1 MTDKTDIA
9 ALTRPVRD
17 RYDWSNAVW
26 RDCDQCGKQH
36 TGTVTAEDGSQIC
49 AHCAD
54 QLYWSA
60 WQVLAERA
68 LDQLEAERQRADAN
82 AQEIRKLEFQW
93 EHRAPTQWAYDQACT
108 ALHAQRERAEK
119 AELELIKPLP
129 IGELI
134 QRLEGQTYEKWFSQ
148 SDLKGDQVP
157 VAVVELNDNLSVAE
171 IRGDIPRRKAV
182 RELYE
187 GALVLGQELF
197 GAPQKPGISKE
208 KLCDWLEDNF
218 DIDDSQRAAF
228 AACFAHCCDCIVQS
242 DSSSPVGEI
251 VAWAG
256 TDREKGITREVD
268 FRFLRFD
275 VMPGT
280 KLYALKPAP
289 AMLTDVLAAIRVG
302 GSPTE
307 LIEALTAIKPKFG
320 APGSRDVDVRAAN
333 LAIDKAIEKL
343 SNL

>member
-36 TGTVTAEDGSQIC
+36 TGTVTSEDGSQIC
-49 AHCAD
+49 AHCVD

-68 LDQLEAERQRADAN
+68 LDQLEAERQQRDAAEKDSGELEQSLNVAN
-82 AQEIRKLEFQW
+82 AATQAWKQ
-93 EHRAPTQWAYDQACT
+93 RAKAAEEELTELKASKAIHCQQAVRA
-108 ALHAQRERAEK
+108 ALDMSMR
-119 AELELIKPLP
+119 
-129 IGELI
+129 GE
-134 QRLEGQTYEKWFSQ
+134 
-148 SDLKGDQVP
+148 QVP
-157 VAVVELNDNLSVAE
+157 VAWTDAEEL
-171 IRGDIPRRKAV
+171 RGMEKDGCGYLFKVDPANPFTDPRR
-182 RELYE
+182 
-187 GALVLGQELF
+187 QIMLF
-197 GAPQKPGISKE
+197 DSQQKPVISKE

-242 DSSSPVGEI
+242 DSSAPVGEI

-256 TDREKGITREVD
+256 TDHEKGITREVD

-275 VMPGT
+275 VLPGT

-289 AMLTDVLAAIRVG
+289 AILTDVLTAIRVG
-302 GSPTE
+302 DSPTE
-307 LIEALTAIKPKFG
+307 LIEALTTIKPKFG

>member
-1 MTDKTDIA
+1 MNKLSIERLSDFERDPSNNF
-9 ALTRPVRD
+9 LTR
-17 RYDWSNAVW
+17 S
-26 RDCDQCGKQH
+26 
-36 TGTVTAEDGSQIC
+36 EMM
-49 AHCAD
+49 
-54 QLYWSA
+54 
-60 WQVLAERA
+60 
-68 LDQLEAERQRADAN
+68 EA
-82 AQEIRKLEFQW
+82 IK
-93 EHRAPTQWAYDQACT
+93 
-108 ALHAQRERAEK
+108 
-119 AELELIKPLP
+119 ELIALREAQK
-129 IGELI
+129 GE
-134 QRLEGQTYEKWFSQ
+134 
-148 SDLKGDQVP
+148 QVP
-157 VAVVELNDNLSVAE
+157 VNN
-171 IRGDIPRRKAV
+171 P
-182 RELYE
+182 
-187 GALVLGQELF
+187 VLAYADSYRAMARHGSDFVPIWGIITDLERNIAPLF
-197 GAPQKPGISKE
+197 TAQQKPVISKE

-242 DSSSPVGEI
+242 DFPAPVGEI

-256 TDREKGITREVD
+256 TDHDKGITREVD

-289 AMLTDVLAAIRVG
+289 AILTDVLAAIRGG
-302 GSPTE
+302 GSHTE